1 MGGFETSIVIN
12 QPLEEVAAYLS
23 NLENDPRWRREW
35 VDAESGSE
43 GPFGVGTTTTLFGQF
58 WGRRMKTVYE
68 VAVYGPNRLTEWRSV
83 SGPLPLTFR
92 TSFET
97 VEGGTQVTFRYDAN
111 PNVVLKLLEPLLI
124 SIGKRQLD
132 GDIPKLRDP
141 GELISL
147 WME

>member
-1 MGGFETSIVIN
+1 V
-12 QPLEEVAAYLS
+12 EVGI
-23 NLENDPRWRREW
+23 R
-35 VDAESGSE
+35 
-43 GPFGVGTTTTLFGQF
+43 T
-58 WGRRMKTVYE
+58 
-68 VAVYGPNRLTEWRSV
+68 
-83 SGPLPLTFR
+83 LPLTFR